1 MEHREDVVAG
11 ATTIFIEGHAQILRY
26 RPTDRQG
33 TVARVLTYGMWM
45 TRFTPLLLVVLGA
58 CGKPSGGAT
67 CGFTAMAGATLLLE
81 QFGVPDQ
88 TLSTPP
94 SALPERVVVRLAAG
108 PAYSAIVGRTGQK
121 LVIGMEGN
129 LPSKVRPG
137 FGVLVVDPSGK
148 PRGVMLY
155 ESAPIRGAPEL
166 GSVAIDSVMVPL
178 LGIQLPVERYE
189 DSRCPFFP
197 DSVHP

>member
-1 MEHREDVVAG
+1 
-11 ATTIFIEGHAQILRY
+11 
-26 RPTDRQG
+26 
-33 TVARVLTYGMWM
+33 
-45 TRFTPLLLVVLGA
+45 
-58 CGKPSGGAT
+58 
-67 CGFTAMAGATLLLE
+67 MAGATLLLE
-81 QFGVPDQ
+81 QFGVPNQ
-88 TLSTPP
+88 TLSVPP
-94 SALPERVVVRLAAG
+94 ASLPERMVVRLAAG
-108 PAYSAIVGRTGQK
+108 PAYSAIAGRTGDK

-129 LPSKVRPG
+129 LPAKVRPG
-137 FGVLVVDPSGK
+137 SGVLVLDPAGK

-178 LGIQLPVERYE
+178 LGIQLPLERFE

>member
-1 MEHREDVVAG
+1 M
-11 ATTIFIEGHAQILRY
+11 LRCL
-26 RPTDRQG
+26 PTDRQG
-33 TVARVLTYGMWM
+33 TVARVLTYGMRM
-45 TRFTPLLLVVLGA
+45 TRFTPLLLVGLAA
-58 CGKPSGGAT
+58 CGKPSGTG
-67 CGFTAMAGATLLLE
+67 CGFTAMAGASVLLE

-94 SALPERVVVRLAAG
+94 DAVPERVVVRLAAG
-108 PAYSAIVGRTGQK
+108 PAYSAIAGRTGEK

-137 FGVLVVDPSGK
+137 FGVLVIDPAGK
-148 PRGVMLY
+148 TRGVVLY

-178 LGIQLPVERYE
+178 LGIQLPVERFE
-189 DSRCPFFP
+189 DPRCPFFP